1 MPFSRRQ
8 FTVGGLAA
16 AGGML
21 ATGNRPAS
29 AQAVPEGNLV
39 LMAYAGIFQ
48 DVYTKA
54 VIEPF
59 MAKYPKVKVQFVP
72 GGTSAS
78 MLGQLRAQKADP
90 QLDCIIIDAGVGL
103 VANAES
109 LFAPVTRTEVPEIG
123 ELHPLAMVQEGFGP
137 AVTFD
142 NLVLVYDT
150 TKVQG
155 RPTSLAE
162 LWKPEWK
169 GKIGISA
176 MPNIQGIALTVMVA
190 RMLGEDHTRSID
202 KAIAKLAELAPAVAT
217 FDPQPDGYTMI
228 LNDALVWA
236 TGWNARSQYF
246 TTQSKGRLG
255 VMLPEEGSVLQ
266 INTINAVKGAKN
278 PTAALA
284 FMRYA
289 LSAEVQAAF
298 TEKMF
303 YAPVNKNAKISAE
316 AMARTAT
323 ASLDRMIPVNWGDL
337 AKVRDQWNNRW
348 KREIIARS
356 R

>member
-1 MPFSRRQ
+1 MPFTRRQ
-8 FTVGGLAA
+8 FTIGGLAA
-16 AGGML
+16 AGGMAAL
-21 ATGNRPAS
+21 DPRSAM
-29 AQAVPEGNLV
+29 AQAAPEGNLV

-48 DVYTKA
+48 DIYSKTV
-54 VIEPF
+54 VEPF
-59 MAKYPKVKVQFVP
+59 QARFPKVKVQYVP
-72 GGTSAS
+72 GGTSAA

-90 QLDCIIIDAGVGL
+90 QLDCVILDAGVGF
-103 VANAES
+103 VANAEG
-109 LFAPVTRTEVPEIG
+109 LFSGVTAKEVPEIG
-123 ELHPLAMVQEGFGP
+123 QLHPLAIVQPGFGP

-169 GKIGISA
+169 GKIGVSA

-190 RMLGEDHTRSID
+190 RMLGEDHTKSID
-202 KAIAKLAELAPAVAT
+202 KAIAKLGELAPSVAT
-217 FDPQPDGYTMI
+217 FNPQPDGYTMI

-255 VMLPEEGSVLQ
+255 VMLPSEGSVMQ
-266 INTINAVKGAKN
+266 INTINAVKGGKN
-278 PTAALA
+278 PAAALA

-303 YAPVNKNAKISAE
+303 YAPVNKTAKISAE

-323 ASLDRMIPVNWGDL
+323 ASLDRMIPVNWGEI

>member
-1 MPFSRRQ
+1 MPFTRRQ

-21 ATGNRPAS
+21 APGMDQAA
-29 AQAVPEGNLV
+29 AQGAPEGNLV

-48 DVYTKA
+48 DIYTKT
-54 VIEPF
+54 VVGPF
-59 MAKYPKVKVQFVP
+59 QAKHPRIKVQYVA
-72 GGTSAS
+72 GGTSAQ

-90 QLDCIIIDAGVGL
+90 QLDCVILDAGVGF
-103 VANAES
+103 VANAEG
-109 LFAPVTRTEVPEIG
+109 LFGPVTRQQVPEIG
-123 ELHPLAMVQEGFGP
+123 ELHALAIVQDGFGP

-169 GKIGISA
+169 GKIGLSA

-190 RMLGEDHTRSID
+190 RMLGEDHTKSID
-202 KAIAKLAELAPAVAT
+202 KAIAKLAELGPSVAT

-228 LNDALVWA
+228 LNEALVWA
-236 TGWNARSQYF
+236 TGWNARSQYY

-255 VMLPEEGSVLQ
+255 VMLPSEGSVMQ

-278 PTAALA
+278 PAAATA

-298 TEKMF
+298 TERMF
-303 YAPVNKNAKISAE
+303 YAPVNRTAKISAE

-323 ASLDRMIPVNWGDL
+323 ASLDRMIPVNWGEI

-348 KREIIARS
+348 KREIVARS